1 MGHWSTIILNG
12 LNVVF
17 GVIFAAGAY
26 FCWRWFTRIKR
37 ATASVNDLCTVL
49 QKYSRDSLVDN
60 YGELQEEMAECPYAE
75 IWKKFERT
83 LFKSD
88 NEGIMM
94 TQDPESFYNDQTLLE
109 DIPLAIFHGMPG
121 IFTGVGL
128 LGTFLGLTV
137 GLKGIDFS
145 NIETMK
151 SGIEGLLKGTTTA
164 FWTSVVGLIGALV
177 LTTLC
182 NNCFSRPYNRARAS
196 LIETLNSLFPV
207 KSMEEFLSKQTE
219 QAEEQTIAMRELNGE
234 LVGRL
239 EEMFVKLSQSIDV
252 ALKNNLAESFS
263 HTLEPVFQNLNQSID
278 KLGSSA
284 GDTLSKSIEQGAG
297 DQIQG
302 LAVTLQ
308 DFQGKMGTMMEVSER
323 LNTENTARIQNSVAQ
338 IVTKLNEAMDANIE
352 KQASTNEASQAAM
365 KQLMEEM
372 NSNMKAALG
381 QMVEAGR
388 TANQALLQTTEAT
401 RGTIQDITDTMSRNT
416 RTQTEDMLK
425 VTTNMKESV
434 LAVLKGLQDDLTKR
448 NQVMDSYMSGLKD
461 MLGSNQEIMASAG
474 KTADKFA
481 LASTP
486 MQKVA
491 DTLGNQLSLVV
502 NASNQFNNHVDR
514 NVQQLVQASQNN
526 QKDLEMIRDSINVMR
541 SAWENYQQTFQGVS
555 REMREATETLGKSLE
570 RYNASTSKWLEESLG
585 RYDKSIKDAMES
597 LQAINE
603 GLKDVVVDLSDAV
616 EKSGRN

>member
-1 MGHWSTIILNG
+1 MESMSILNYG
-12 LNVVF
+12 VLIVF
-17 GVIFAAGAY
+17 CILFIVGAY
-26 FCWRWFTRIKR
+26 FCIKWFNDIKN
-37 ATASVNDLCTVL
+37 AKTSINKVCSVL
-49 QKYSRDSLVDN
+49 QKYSRDSLSEN
-60 YGELQEEMAECPYAE
+60 YGNLQEEITKAPYAKV
-75 IWKKFERT
+75 WKKFERT
-83 LFKSD
+83 LFKNG

-94 TQDPESFYNDQTLLE
+94 TQDPDSFYNNQSLLE
-109 DIPLAIFHGMPG
+109 DIPLAIFHAMPG
-121 IFTGVGL
+121 IFTGLGL
-128 LGTFLGLTV
+128 LGTFVGITIGISGINLG
-137 GLKGIDFS
+137 

-151 SGIEGLLKGTTTA
+151 NGIEVLLQGTNTA
-164 FWTSVVGLIGALV
+164 FITSVIGLV
-177 LTTLC
+177 LALGYNGL
-182 NNCFSRPYNRARAS
+182 NNYYYRPYNQALMG
-196 LIETLNSLFPV
+196 LIDQLNILFPA
-207 KSMEEFLSKQTE
+207 KSIEEFMSKQAE

-252 ALKNNLAESFS
+252 ALKNNLSESFS

-308 DFQGKMGTMMEVSER
+308 DFQGKMGNMMEVSER

-401 RGTIQDITDTMSRNT
+401 RGTIQEITNTMSRST
-416 RTQTEDMLK
+416 RNQTEDMLK
-425 VTTNMKESV
+425 VTNNMKESV
-434 LAVLKGLQDDLTKR
+434 LEVLKGLQNDLNKR
-448 NQVMDSYMSGLKD
+448 NQAMDSYMAGLRD
-461 MLGSNQEIMASAG
+461 MLGSNREIMVSAG
-474 KTADKFA
+474 KTADRFA

-491 DTLGNQLSLVV
+491 DTLGNQLNLVV
-502 NASNQFNNHVDR
+502 NASNQFNAHVDQ
-514 NVQQLVQASQNN
+514 NVQQLVQASQSN
-526 QKDLEMIRDSINVMR
+526 QKDLEMIRDSINMMR

-570 RYNASTSKWLEESLG
+570 RYNASTSKWLDESLG
-585 RYDKSIKDAMES
+585 RYDKSIRDAMES

-603 GLKDVVVDLSDAV
+603 GLKDAIVDLSDV
-616 EKSGRN
+616 MEKSGRN

>member
-17 GVIFAAGAY
+17 GVIFAVGVY

-37 ATASVNDLCTVL
+37 ATASVNDLCIVL
-49 QKYSRDSLVDN
+49 QKYSRDSLADN
-60 YGELQEEMAECPYAE
+60 YGELQEEMVEGPYAE
-75 IWKKFERT
+75 IWKKFEWT

-109 DIPLAIFHGMPG
+109 DIPLTIFRGMPG

-137 GLKGIDFS
+137 GLGGIDFS

-177 LTTLC
+177 FTTLC
-182 NNCFSRPYNRARAS
+182 NNYFSRPYNRARAG
-196 LIETLNSLFPV
+196 LIDQLNVLFPA
-207 KSMEEFLSKQTE
+207 KSIEEFLSKQTE

-308 DFQGKMGTMMEVSER
+308 DFQGKMGNMMEVSER

-372 NSNMKAALG
+372 NSNMKAALE

-388 TANQALLQTTEAT
+388 TANQALLQTTETT
-401 RGTIQDITDTMSRNT
+401 RGTIQEITNTMSQSTRN
-416 RTQTEDMLK
+416 QTEDMLK
-425 VTTNMKESV
+425 VTNNMKESV
-434 LAVLKGLQDDLTKR
+434 LEVLKGLQNDLNKR
-448 NQVMDSYMSGLKD
+448 NQAMDSYMAGLRD
-461 MLGSNQEIMASAG
+461 MLGSNREIMVSAG

-491 DTLGNQLSLVV
+491 DTLGNQLNLVV
-502 NASNQFNNHVDR
+502 NASNQFNAHVDQ
-514 NVQQLVQASQNN
+514 NVQQLVQASQSN
-526 QKDLEMIRDSINVMR
+526 QKDLEMIRDSINMMR

-570 RYNASTSKWLEESLG
+570 RYNASTSKWLDESLG
-585 RYDKSIKDAMES
+585 RYDKSITEAMNQVSTINQS
-597 LQAINE
+597 LGDFIQ
-603 GLKDVVVDLSDAV
+603 DLSDV
-616 EKSGRN
+616 MEKNRRN

>member
-1 MGHWSTIILNG
+1 MGHWSTTLLYV

-17 GVIFAAGAY
+17 VAIFVVGVY
-26 FCWRWFTRIKR
+26 FCLRWFTRIKR
-37 ATASVNDLCTVL
+37 ATASVNDLCIIL
-49 QKYSRDSLVDN
+49 QKYSRDSLADN
-60 YGELQEEMAECPYAE
+60 YGELQEEMVEGPYAE
-75 IWKKFERT
+75 IWKKFEWT

-109 DIPLAIFHGMPG
+109 DIPLTIFRGMPG

-137 GLKGIDFS
+137 GLGGIDFS

-151 SGIEGLLKGTTTA
+151 SGIEVLLKGTTTA
-164 FWTSVVGLIGALV
+164 FWTSVAGLIGALV
-177 LTTLC
+177 FTIWG
-182 NNCFSRPYNRARAS
+182 NHQFYRPYNQVLAV
-196 LIETLNSLFPV
+196 LIEKLNSLFPA
-207 KSMEEFLSKQTE
+207 KSMEEFLSRQAE

-308 DFQGKMGTMMEVSER
+308 DFQGKMGNMMEVSER

-388 TANQALLQTTEAT
+388 TANQALLQTTETT
-401 RGTIQDITDTMSRNT
+401 RGTIQEITNTMSQSTRN
-416 RTQTEDMLK
+416 QTEDMLK
-425 VTTNMKESV
+425 VTNNMKESV
-434 LAVLKGLQDDLTKR
+434 LEVLKGLQNDLNKR
-448 NQVMDSYMSGLKD
+448 NQTMDSYMAGLRD
-461 MLGSNQEIMASAG
+461 MLGSNREIMVSAG
-474 KTADKFA
+474 KTADRFA

-491 DTLGNQLSLVV
+491 DTLGNQLNLVV
-502 NASNQFNNHVDR
+502 NASNQFNAHVDQ
-514 NVQQLVQASQNN
+514 NVQQLVQASQSN
-526 QKDLEMIRDSINVMR
+526 QKDLEMIRDSINMMR

-570 RYNASTSKWLEESLG
+570 RYNASTSKWLDESLG
-585 RYDKSIKDAMES
+585 QYDKSITEAMNQVSTINQS
-597 LQAINE
+597 LSDSIQ
-603 GLKDVVVDLSDAV
+603 DLSDV
-616 EKSGRN
+616 MEKNRRN

>member
-17 GVIFAAGAY
+17 GVIFAVGVY

-37 ATASVNDLCTVL
+37 ATASVNDLCIVL
-49 QKYSRDSLVDN
+49 QKYSRDSLADN
-60 YGELQEEMAECPYAE
+60 YGELQEEMVEGPYAE
-75 IWKKFERT
+75 IWKKFEWT

-88 NEGIMM
+88 NGGIMM

-109 DIPLAIFHGMPG
+109 DIPLTIFRGMPG
-121 IFTGVGL
+121 IFTCVGL

-137 GLKGIDFS
+137 GLGGIDFS

-177 LTTLC
+177 FTTLC
-182 NNCFSRPYNRARAS
+182 NNYFSRPYNRARAG
-196 LIETLNSLFPV
+196 LIDQLNVLFPA
-207 KSMEEFLSKQTE
+207 KSIEEFLSKQTE

-308 DFQGKMGTMMEVSER
+308 DFQGKMGNMMEVSER

-372 NSNMKAALG
+372 NSNMKAALE

-388 TANQALLQTTEAT
+388 TANQALLQTTETT
-401 RGTIQDITDTMSRNT
+401 RGTIQEITNTMSQSTRN
-416 RTQTEDMLK
+416 QTEDMLK
-425 VTTNMKESV
+425 VTNNMKESV
-434 LAVLKGLQDDLTKR
+434 LEVLKGLQNDLNKR
-448 NQVMDSYMSGLKD
+448 NQAMDSYMAGLRD
-461 MLGSNQEIMASAG
+461 MLGSNREIMVSAG

-491 DTLGNQLSLVV
+491 DTLGNQLNLVV
-502 NASNQFNNHVDR
+502 NASNQFNAHVDQ
-514 NVQQLVQASQNN
+514 NVQQLVQASQDN
-526 QKDLEMIRDSINVMR
+526 QKDLEMIRDSINMMR

-570 RYNASTSKWLEESLG
+570 RYNASTSKWLDESLG
-585 RYDKSIKDAMES
+585 RYDKSITEAMNQVSTINQS
-597 LQAINE
+597 LGDFIQ
-603 GLKDVVVDLSDAV
+603 DLSDV
-616 EKSGRN
+616 MEKNRRN

>member
-1 MGHWSTIILNG
+1 MGHWSTMILNG
-12 LNVVF
+12 VFVVLF
-17 GVIFAAGAY
+17 VGGCI
-26 FCWRWFTRIKR
+26 FCWWCFTRIKR
-37 ATASVNDLCTVL
+37 ATDAVKDLENVL
-49 QKYSRDSLVDN
+49 QKYSRDSLADN
-60 YGELQEEMAECPYAE
+60 YGELQEEMAGCPYAE
-75 IWKKFERT
+75 IWNKFERT

-137 GLKGIDFS
+137 GLTNIDFN

-164 FWTSVVGLIGALV
+164 FWTSVVGLIFALAFTI
-177 LTTLC
+177 LSNIYC
-182 NNCFSRPYNRARAS
+182 SRPYNRARAG
-196 LIETLNSLFPV
+196 LIKQLNSLFPV
-207 KSMEEFLSKQTE
+207 KSIEEFLSRQAE

-338 IVTKLNEAMDANIE
+338 MVTKLNEAMDANIE

-372 NSNMKAALG
+372 NSNMKAALS

-425 VTTNMKESV
+425 VTGNMKESV
-434 LAVLKGLQDDLTKR
+434 LEVLKGLQDDLTKR

-502 NASNQFNNHVDR
+502 NASNQFNTHVDR
-514 NVQQLVQASQNN
+514 NVQQLVQASQSN

-570 RYNASTSKWLEESLG
+570 RYNASTSKWLDESLG
-585 RYDKSIKDAMES
+585 RYDKSITEAMNQVSTINQS
-597 LQAINE
+597 LSDSI
-603 GLKDVVVDLSDAV
+603 LDLSDAM
-616 EKSGRN
+616 EKNRQN

>member
-1 MGHWSTIILNG
+1 
-12 LNVVF
+12 
-17 GVIFAAGAY
+17 
-26 FCWRWFTRIKR
+26 
-37 ATASVNDLCTVL
+37 
-49 QKYSRDSLVDN
+49 
-60 YGELQEEMAECPYAE
+60 
-75 IWKKFERT
+75 
-83 LFKSD
+83 
-88 NEGIMM
+88 
-94 TQDPESFYNDQTLLE
+94 
-109 DIPLAIFHGMPG
+109 
-121 IFTGVGL
+121 
-128 LGTFLGLTV
+128 
-137 GLKGIDFS
+137 
-145 NIETMK
+145 
-151 SGIEGLLKGTTTA
+151 
-164 FWTSVVGLIGALV
+164 
-177 LTTLC
+177 
-182 NNCFSRPYNRARAS
+182 
-196 LIETLNSLFPV
+196 
-207 KSMEEFLSKQTE
+207 
-219 QAEEQTIAMRELNGE
+219 MRELNGE

-302 LAVTLQ
+302 LAATLQ
-308 DFQGKMGTMMEVSER
+308 DFQGKMGNMMEVSER

-352 KQASTNEASQAAM
+352 KQVSTNQASQAAM
-365 KQLMEEM
+365 KQLIEEM

-425 VTTNMKESV
+425 VTANMKESV
-434 LAVLKGLQDDLTKR
+434 LEVLKGLQDDLTKR

-514 NVQQLVQASQNN
+514 NVQQLVQASQSN